1 MATFLSGAQ
10 CGVWGAQPRYWT
22 LTGDVSRSG
31 NTVTLSNIRGY
42 FTVSNGYSYGVNER
56 MCIRDG
62 GNIISDTTVTWAFL
76 GGTSNTVALN
86 NCSFSVGASDTSR
99 TLNLYAPEDNAS
111 ANFTVSFP
119 SGASG
124 PSGASMSWVSH
135 TWNSVTMKGR
145 VTNWGQGYSG
155 TPSRHF
161 IFMQNAWNSG
171 FNGPRRE
178 LFVNSASTSEGTYTI
193 SNSNYSQDYEGGYSI
208 IGCTPYRVGMWYGT
222 NIGSGDTYDN
232 TLRYT
237 PPSPLSSATATAGSY
252 IINDRKYYVAISAT
266 GGSSSNNRNVNV
278 NTYYRYKTSSSS
290 TWGSWTLLGTGTPW
304 TTKSTTLKLD
314 ASTTYNFQFCQYYQN
329 QSSSVYSVNVTTPA
343 TPDVAI
349 LYVPVSGRSKKIT
362 KLYFSLNGISKR
374 LVKLYASVNG
384 VAKRIF

>member
-1 MATFLSGAQ
+1 MATFFSGQ
-10 CGVWGAQPRYWT
+10 TIWYWGSTSFPVNGT
-22 LTGDVSRSG
+22 LTGNVGRSG
-31 NTVTLSNIRGY
+31 NTVTLSGMSLALSWPAYASGTWRVSFSVNGQ
-42 FTVSNGYSYGVNER
+42 TVYDANLSAGTGSIGLSNV
-56 MCIRDG
+56 
-62 GNIISDTTVTWAFL
+62 
-76 GGTSNTVALN
+76 
-86 NCSFSVGASDTSR
+86 SFSVGTTETSKSIGWSSSDGYSG
-99 TLNLYAPEDNAS
+99 S
-111 ANFTVSFP
+111 FTVTFP

-124 PSGASMSWVSH
+124 PSGGSMSWVSH
-135 TWNSVTMKGR
+135 TWNSVTMKGK
-145 VTNWGQGYSG
+145 VTNWGTGYSG

-161 IFMQNAWNSG
+161 IFMQNAYNNG

-178 LFVNSASTSEGTYTI
+178 LNVDSASTSEGTYTI
-193 SNSNYSQDYEGGYSI
+193 SNSNYSQDYDGGYSI
-208 IGCTPYRVGMWYGT
+208 IGCTPYRVGMYYGT
-222 NIGSGDTYDN
+222 NIGSGDVYDN

-237 PPSPLSSATATAGSY
+237 PPSPLSSAAATAGSY
-252 IINDRKYYVAISAT
+252 SINDRKYYVAISAT

-314 ASTTYNFQFCQYYQN
+314 ASTTYNFQFYQVYQN
-329 QSSSVYSVNVTTPA
+329 QESAVYSVNVTTPD

-349 LYVPVSGRSKKIT
+349 LYVPVGGKSKKIT

-374 LVKLYASVNG
+374 LIKLYASING